1 MCMSSPH
8 PPSFLLLLVGSNFLK
23 MNQAV
28 CDRLVMER
36 RGGNGGL
43 RPDGVS
49 QHLGKIPFGW
59 KEAVPRSAGLG
70 QPRSDVIPACRLP
83 AEMRHSGVRSEDNG
97 PGI

>member
-1 MCMSSPH
+1 MCMSGPH

-28 CDRLVMER
+28 CDRPVMER

-49 QHLGKIPFGW
+49 QHLGKIPFG
-59 KEAVPRSAGLG
+59 
-70 QPRSDVIPACRLP
+70 
-83 AEMRHSGVRSEDNG
+83 
-97 PGI
+97 